1 MVKIKKGFKV
11 DRAKARRD
19 PAQLRKGKRAVD
31 AKKNSKVEAST
42 APTPASA
49 RPKVIKFNTDQM
61 KDYIT
66 GFHVRKNQRRMYAIK
81 KAKDDHRAQVNSE
94 RKDRREERRKI
105 FNQISQFQINE
116 DYKLEMPGTGSDDE
130 AADDDDESS
139 EDESDDA
146 DSDEGD
152 ADGVDRVTYA
162 GANDDT
168 QVDIEVGEL
177 DLGIVGGASSASR
190 SAPDQARRRPRPAG
204 GAASGGGGFPSSDAA
219 FPGTEAAAPTR
230 VRLIRRR
237 R

>member
-1 MVKIKKGFKV
+1 
-11 DRAKARRD
+11 
-19 PAQLRKGKRAVD
+19 
-31 AKKNSKVEAST
+31 
-42 APTPASA
+42 
-49 RPKVIKFNTDQM
+49 
-61 KDYIT
+61 
-66 GFHVRKNQRRMYAIK
+66 MYAIK

-116 DYKLEMPGTGSDDE
+116 DYKLEMPGTGSDDG
-130 AADDDDESS
+130 AGDDDDDNDDDDESS
-139 EDESDDA
+139 DEGEDTSDA
-146 DSDEGD
+146 DSDAG
-152 ADGVDRVTYA
+152 AGVDRVTYA

-177 DLGIVGGASSASR
+177 DLGIVGGASSTTRA
-190 SAPDQARRRPRPAG
+190 APEQARRRPRST
-204 GAASGGGGFPSSDAA
+204 GASSGGGGGFPSSDTG